1 MIKRFIVIVALLT
14 TVLSAAQEGTSS
26 PYSYFGIGL
35 TKFKG
40 TVENQSMGGLQLF
53 SDSIHLN
60 LRNPAAYGRLKL
72 TTFAVAGSHTRTE
85 MSDGETSEN
94 ASITSL
100 DYLAL
105 GIPTGKLNF
114 GFGLIPYSTVGY
126 QIQDVNDQTANRFEG
141 RGGLNK
147 VFLSAGYAI
156 NDDLS
161 VGVDANYNFGNFQN
175 KAIVFQNGIQYG
187 SRVIDRTDLRGFNF
201 NFGVDYQRTLSNNL
215 KLYTAATYSPE
226 MEITAERIRNTATIN
241 IDGQGREIVI
251 PPDNNFEFADSDVIL
266 PAQFTLGAGLGSVN
280 KWFMGAEYTSVQSSN
295 FNFNSGISNQDFTY
309 QDAAQYKLGGYY
321 VPQYNSLTGYFNRVV
336 YRAGLRYEET
346 GLMVNDE
353 AIDEFGI
360 SFGLGLPAG
369 NNFSNIN
376 LGLEYGQRGT
386 TSSGLIKEN
395 FFKFSISLSLND
407 KWFVQ
412 RRFD

>member
-26 PYSYFGIGL
+26 PYSFFGIGL

-72 TTFAVAGSHTRTE
+72 TTFAVAGSHTRTKI
-85 MSDGETSEN
+85 SDGETSED
-94 ASITSL
+94 ARISSL

-105 GIPTGKLNF
+105 GIPIGKLNF
-114 GFGLIPYSTVGY
+114 GFGLIPYSSVGY
-126 QIQDVNDQTANRFEG
+126 QIQDVNDETANRFEG

-156 NDDLS
+156 TEDLS
-161 VGVDANYNFGNFQN
+161 VGVETNYNFGNFQN
-175 KAIVFQNGIQYG
+175 KSIVFQSGIQFG
-187 SRVIDRTDLRGFNF
+187 SRVINRTDLRGFNF
-201 NFGVDYQRTLSNNL
+201 NFGVDYQRKLSNNL
-215 KLYTAATYSPE
+215 KLFTAATYSPE

-251 PPDNNFEFADSDVIL
+251 PPDSSFEFTDSDVIL
-266 PAQFTLGAGLGSVN
+266 PAQFTLGAGLGSIN
-280 KWFMGAEYTSVQSSN
+280 NWFMGAEYTNIQSSN
-295 FNFNSGISNQDFTY
+295 FNFNSGISNQDFEY

-321 VPQYNSLTGYFNRVV
+321 IPQYNSLTGYFNRVV
-336 YRAGLRYEET
+336 YRAGLRFEET
-346 GLMVNDE
+346 GLMLNGE

-395 FFKFSISLSLND
+395 FLKFSISLSLND

>member
-1 MIKRFIVIVALLT
+1 MIKRFIIIVALLT

-72 TTFAVAGSHTRTE
+72 TTFTVAGSHTRTN

-114 GFGLIPYSTVGY
+114 GFGLIPYSAVGY
-126 QIQDVNDQTANRFEG
+126 SIQDVNNETANRFEG

-156 NDDLS
+156 NEDLS

-175 KAIVFQNGIQYG
+175 KSIVFQNGIQYG
-187 SRVIDRTDLRGFNF
+187 SREINRTDLRGFNL
-201 NFGVDYQRTLSNNL
+201 NFGVDYQKELSNNL

-226 MEITAERIRNTATIN
+226 MNITAERMRNTATIT
-241 IDGQGREIVI
+241 IAADGQELVI
-251 PPDNNFEFADSDVIL
+251 PPASNFNYTDSDVIL
-266 PAQFTLGAGLGSVN
+266 PAQLTIGAGLGRTN
-280 KWFMGAEYTSVQSSN
+280 KWFMGAEYTNVQSSN
-295 FNFNSGISNQDFTY
+295 FNFNSGISNQDFEY
-309 QDAAQYKLGGYY
+309 QNAAQYKLGGFYI
-321 VPQYNSLTGYFNRVV
+321 PQYNSLTGYFNRVV

-346 GLMVNDE
+346 GLVLSEE
-353 AIDEFGI
+353 AINEFGI

>member
-1 MIKRFIVIVALLT
+1 MIKRFIIIVALLT

-72 TTFAVAGSHTRTE
+72 TTFSVAGSHTRTE

-187 SRVIDRTDLRGFNF
+187 SRMIDRTDLRGFNF

-215 KLYTAATYSPE
+215 KVYTAATYSPE
-226 MEITAERIRNTATIN
+226 TEITAERIRNTATIN
-241 IDGQGREIVI
+241 IDGQGRELVI

-266 PAQFTLGAGLGSVN
+266 PAQFTFGAGLGRTN
-280 KWFMGAEYTSVQSSN
+280 KWFVGAEYTSVQSSN
-295 FNFNSGISNQDFTY
+295 FNFNSGISNQEFTY
-309 QDAAQYKLGGYY
+309 QDAAQYKVGGYY

-346 GLMVNDE
+346 GLVVNE
-353 AIDEFGI
+353 ERIDEFGI